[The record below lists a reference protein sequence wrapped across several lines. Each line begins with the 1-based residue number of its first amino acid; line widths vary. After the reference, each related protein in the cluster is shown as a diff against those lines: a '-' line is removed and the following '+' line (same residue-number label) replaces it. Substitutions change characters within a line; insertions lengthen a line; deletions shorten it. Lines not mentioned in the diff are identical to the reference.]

1 MNRLKKLKSFMEQE
15 KLEAIFIADQYNMYY
30 YTGYSGDTGI
40 YYHGKSIRAILTD
53 GRYITQAN
61 EETDGTIEIIDVGAN
76 RGYYR
81 LLAELA
87 KKDGVKQLGFQDDL
101 MTVATHRTAVEA
113 FADVELVPIKGQLD
127 YLRTIKD
134 EGEINKIRQ
143 AQKITDAAF
152 GYLLENIRVGM
163 TELEV
168 AAMLEFF
175 MKTNGAQNIS
185 FDTIA
190 VSGLNG
196 SRPHGVPGNKRLET
210 GDFVT
215 TDFGC
220 LFDRYCSDMT
230 RTFVIGEASDRQKD
244 IYYTVLAAQ
253 KKGIETARAGLT
265 GKEVDKAARSIIEQK
280 GYGDYFVHSL
290 GHSVGLYIH
299 ESPNFSKLEERVM
312 QPGMIMT
319 VEPGIYIPDFGGVRI
334 EDMILITE
342 NGCEDLTGAP
352 KDTLIEIR

>member
-1 MNRLKKLKSFMEQE
+1 MSRLKKLAQFMEQE
-15 KLEAIFIADQYNMYY
+15 QLEAIFITDRYNMYY

-53 GRYITQAN
+53 GRYITQAT
-61 EETDGTIEIIDVGAN
+61 EETDGTIEIIDVGAS

-87 KKDGVKQLGFQDDL
+87 VKDGVRSVGFQDEL
-101 MTVATHRTAVEA
+101 MSVATHRAAKEA
-113 FADVELVPIKGQLD
+113 FSQIELVPIKGNLD
-127 YLRTIKD
+127 FLRAIKD
-134 EGEINKIRQ
+134 EGEVNKIRQ
-143 AQKITDAAF
+143 AQKIADAAF
-152 GYLLENIRVGM
+152 GYLIEHVRAGM

-196 SRPHGVPGNKRLET
+196 ARPHGVPSNKRLEN

-220 LFDRYCSDMT
+220 LYEHYCSDMT

-244 IYYTVLAAQ
+244 IYYTVLEAQ
-253 KKGIETARAGLT
+253 KKAIDFARAGMT
-265 GKEVDKAARSIIEQK
+265 GKEMDRVARQVIEQK
-280 GYGDYFVHSL
+280 GYGEYFVHSL
-290 GHSVGLYIH
+290 GHSLGLYIH
-299 ESPNFSKLEERVM
+299 ESPTFSKLEERKV
-312 QPGMIMT
+312 QAGMIMT

-342 NGCEDLTGAP
+342 NGCENLTGAL
-352 KDTLIEIR
+352 KDVLIEIR